1 MVDGMRRALGFLTV
15 YPLRASDTW
24 TPETLG
30 SSMVYYP
37 LVGALIGVALWILF
51 ILLSALFA
59 PPIANVLLLGG
70 LIFMTGGLH
79 LDGLADTID
88 GLNGGYSR
96 EEVLQIFK
104 DPHVGSMAVIG
115 VVLMLLLK
123 YACLNQ
129 LPADAI
135 LPALMLMTTLSRY
148 GMVQLASFSSYAR
161 PSGGL
166 GEPFVQGIRQE
177 HFFSAILLTA
187 GLVLVFGGM
196 RGILIGVLI
205 GLATLGYQ
213 TYFRRRLGGIT
224 GDVLG
229 ASNEINEA
237 LVLILVTMVY

>member
-1 MVDGMRRALGFLTV
+1 
-15 YPLRASDTW
+15 
-24 TPETLG
+24 
-30 SSMVYYP
+30 
-37 LVGALIGVALWILF
+37 
-51 ILLSALFA
+51 
-59 PPIANVLLLGG
+59 
-70 LIFMTGGLH
+70 MTGGLH

-129 LPADAI
+129 LSADAM
-135 LPALMLMTTLSRY
+135 LPTLMLMTTLSRY

-177 HFFSAILLTA
+177 HFVSAILLAA
-187 GLVLVFGGM
+187 GLVLVFSGM

-205 GLATLGYQ
+205 GLATMGYQ
-213 TYFRRRLGGIT
+213 TYFRHRLGGIT